1 MKLNAAFL
9 IRDRGYMLSDSS
21 NTQILPHRQ
30 AQHTGWWPR
39 NPIKSSLSASV
50 ITSHAKTSISGIEE
64 EA

>member
-1 MKLNAAFL
+1 
-9 IRDRGYMLSDSS
+9 MLSDSS

-30 AQHTGWWPR
+30 AQHTGWWPH

-50 ITSHAKTSISGIEE
+50 IRSHAKTSISGIEE